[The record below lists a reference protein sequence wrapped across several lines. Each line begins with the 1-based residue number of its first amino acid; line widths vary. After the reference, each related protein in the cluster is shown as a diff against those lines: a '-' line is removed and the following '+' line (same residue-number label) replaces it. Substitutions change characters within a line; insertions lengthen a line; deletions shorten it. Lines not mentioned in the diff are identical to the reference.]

1 MPTISLLNGH
11 AFAGALMLAMMH
23 DYRVM
28 NPHRGY
34 LCLNELELGVP
45 LRPPMSSIFR
55 QKVSP
60 STYRSMVLE
69 ARRYKGRV
77 QPILMHF
84 PVMIRDLV
92 GVAKESYYNEM
103 LYMLTAFKALDALK
117 EGIIDSLGGLHETL
131 QYIDEMQLTRKA
143 EKGVY
148 GVLKE
153 EMWRETVGY
162 LEKWIDE
169 QGRDREA
176 AKLRKQDLAEA
187 ERKVVAWERGAPK
200 AKL

>member
-1 MPTISLLNGH
+1 
-11 AFAGALMLAMMH
+11 
-23 DYRVM
+23 
-28 NPHRGY
+28 
-34 LCLNELELGVP
+34 
-45 LRPPMSSIFR
+45 
-55 QKVSP
+55 
-60 STYRSMVLE
+60 
-69 ARRYKGRV
+69 
-77 QPILMHF
+77 
-84 PVMIRDLV
+84 MIRDLV

-200 AKL
+200 AKLLHTHDMAVSRRDRDVNIERCFAAGKHTDLVIHCAGTEFKVHKLILTQYQYFVTLLEGSFKEKDADVIDLSADHHDTLHALLH

>member
-69 ARRYKGRV
+69 ARRYKT
-77 QPILMHF
+77 ILMHF